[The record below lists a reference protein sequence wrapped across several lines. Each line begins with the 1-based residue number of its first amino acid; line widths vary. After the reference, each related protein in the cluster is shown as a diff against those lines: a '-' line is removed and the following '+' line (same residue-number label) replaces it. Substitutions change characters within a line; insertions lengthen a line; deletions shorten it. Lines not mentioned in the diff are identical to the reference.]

1 MTLPFAPTRSAGLSL
16 RERKTVAFKDASV
29 SSSGY
34 LEGYGAVYGNVD
46 EGGDEIVHG
55 ALSRAIPE
63 FLKSGF
69 VSWNHDWGSPVAMPL
84 IAREDPQGLY
94 LVAQFHTDPASQDA
108 RTITRERLD
117 GGMSMGLSIG
127 YGDVKA
133 ERLPD
138 RRRLLEIGRL
148 YEVGLVMVPMNR
160 LATVADAKS
169 QPAARPDTAPMFE
182 YVQVPAG
189 WMGAAALNVAERTWW
204 LAAAALGLPPVPMA
218 IHYFADEK
226 SRDGIE
232 AKRRG
237 WKSMRQPQSMS
248 GFVYPERPT
257 EIWAK
262 GNQSFESLA
271 WTIGH
276 EAYHLAEFRQ
286 RKTVNQAE
294 ADRFGHQLLSSI
306 GGVRSLLG

>member
-1 MTLPFAPTRSAGLSL
+1 MTLAISQTPSGGPSR

-46 EGGDEIVHG
+46 DGGDEIVHG

-148 YEVGLVMVPMNR
+148 YEVGLVMVPMNQ
-160 LATVADAKS
+160 LATVSGAKS
-169 QPAARPDTAPMFE
+169 MPPALVEPTFN

-189 WMGAAALNVAERTWW
+189 WMGATAQNVVERTWW

-237 WKSMRQPQSMS
+237 WKSIRQPQSMS
-248 GFVYPERPT
+248 GFVYPDRPT

-276 EAYHLAEFRQ
+276 EAYHLAELRQ

-294 ADRFGHQLLSSI
+294 ADRFGHQLLSRI
-306 GGVRSLLG
+306 GGIRALLG